1 MYNRFSQQ
9 CLIYSS
15 ILTVF
20 FQIALFSN
28 QSFASEEIVK
38 EGAKY
43 AIEKNQGKCP
53 DQKRSCILNEIHK
66 NAETIDNAGWKDI
79 TFRELAKTYAFE
91 NNFEKAIE
99 VLNLIANPDTIALT
113 IRGIGMTIAQQEHS
127 KEDLHRMFAR
137 LQHEA
142 GLISHP
148 PSNAIALTYI
158 AMAQALSGDDE
169 GAWKTAQGM
178 SNAALRNKAY
188 GETAEIQAEKG
199 KFTAAQKSIEKIE
212 SLSFRNKAYSI
223 VSKILAD
230 NGEYKKAYNAAS
242 AIENAF
248 RKTQSLQYILDQQAP
263 REITFQ

>member
-20 FQIALFSN
+20 LQIALLPN
-28 QSFASEEIVK
+28 QSFASEEGVK

-43 AIEKNQGKCP
+43 AIEKSQGKCP
-53 DQKRSCILNEIHK
+53 DQKRACILDEIYK
-66 NAETIDNAGWKDI
+66 STETIDNADWKDK
-79 TFRELAKTYAFE
+79 TYRELAKTYAFE
-91 NNFEKAIE
+91 GNFEKAIE
-99 VLNLIANPDTIALT
+99 VMKHITNPDTTALT
-113 IRGIGMTIAQQEHS
+113 IRGVGMTIAQQKHNR
-127 KEDLHRMFAR
+127 EDLNRMFAR

-142 GLISHP
+142 GLIPHP

-158 AMAQALSGDDE
+158 AMAQALSGDDN
-169 GAWKTAQGM
+169 GAWKTAQSM

-199 KFTAAQKSIEKIE
+199 KFAAAQKSIEKIE
-212 SLSFRNKAYSI
+212 SLSFRNKAYGV

-230 NGEYKKAYNAAS
+230 NGEYKQAYSAAIS
-242 AIENAF
+242 IENAYK
-248 RKTQSLQYILDQQAP
+248 KTQSLQYILDKQAP
-263 REITFQ
+263 REIKFQ